1 MNIPLYV
8 YTMFVYSFICW
19 WTLGCFHLS
28 AIVNNTAMK
37 YEKASSLFCS
47 LKSLSL
53 EFICFCIPS
62 SFILKFLK
70 LLNTITFFSLFKFLC
85 SFLVS
90 FLMSLST
97 LQHSKVTLL
106 SVCGPVFLAD
116 FHCLVGMQLFSFFPF
131 LKIRTLYGIWPQ
143 YLSYCSHLCDL
154 VCLKFYQKG
163 FASDNLY
170 NFQSSMFCC
179 FLVLSKNNGMSENT
193 ASFWDYSVTLCH
205 FYLDLLFPCLRVP
218 VLLIIDSNPRSFSS
232 LWDPVL
238 QGCLGKSALQIHRAR
253 MF

>member
-1 MNIPLYV
+1 MYIPRL
-8 YTMFVYSFICW
+8 FIHSSVDGLW
-19 WTLGCFHLS
+19 VVFTSQLLWIILLWNMKKQVPFSVLLS
-28 AIVNNTAMK
+28 H
-37 YEKASSLFCS
+37 YLLSLFAFVFLLVS
-47 LKSLSL
+47 FLNFWNSWILS
-53 EFICFCIPS
+53 P
-62 SFILKFLK
+62 
-70 LLNTITFFSLFKFLC
+70 FFSLFKFLC

-179 FLVLSKNNGMSENT
+179 FLVLSKNNGMSENM

-238 QGCLGKSALQIHRAR
+238 QGCPGKSALQIHRAR